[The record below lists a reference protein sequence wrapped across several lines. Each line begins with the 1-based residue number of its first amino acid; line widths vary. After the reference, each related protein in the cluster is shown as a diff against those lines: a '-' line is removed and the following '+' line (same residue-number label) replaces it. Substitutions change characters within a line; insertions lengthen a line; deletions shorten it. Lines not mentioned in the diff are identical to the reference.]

1 MTSWVINMNV
11 FPWSCLNSFSFCIK
25 GLSIYIYTLLKM
37 PLIKF
42 LTTSNVVVRS
52 HQLPSLDELRGF
64 AAPTPS
70 LFSFRRG
77 SVTLNVDWNNVRT
90 ERRCFKGHERPTP
103 LKRRAKCCC
112 RQLTAVCQ
120 NDDQKLTQ
128 LSRLRNGRIAT
139 HGHWL
144 EWQHSLSKMK
154 NCRS

>member
-1 MTSWVINMNV
+1 M
-11 FPWSCLNSFSFCIK
+11 FKQFQFLYQEFK
-25 GLSIYIYTLLKM
+25 YIYTLLKL

-90 ERRCFKGHERPTP
+90 ERRCFKEHERPTQ

-154 NCRS
+154 NCRSEQRDVYRR